1 VRELVQRH
9 YETYGRELAS
19 SEQAH
24 AHTKI
29 LIARLG
35 HLRLGQLGRREQER
49 FVADLRE
56 RSYAS
61 SYISDVLSTLRRA
74 VNLAV
79 EREELAG
86 PVRVV
91 SVKRTR
97 ARVAPVLTVEQLAA
111 LWAAAEGSFHG
122 TMYLVLALGTAA
134 RPAAILD
141 LTRDRV
147 REDLGTV
154 QLLPHGRE
162 QNHKRRPTVPLTEP
176 VRLWA
181 RLVPEGHLV
190 HVGGHPLQR
199 VRSTFAGIRARAGLP
214 AAVSPYSLRRS
225 VATHLK
231 RLGVPVDDIAALL
244 GHSAGNRT
252 TELYAEVGDFLP
264 RVKEG
269 IEELLNE
276 IGRVG
281 ARPILPT
288 VAANPPRQRR
298 CP

>member
-1 VRELVQRH
+1 
-9 YETYGRELAS
+9 
-19 SEQAH
+19 
-24 AHTKI
+24 
-29 LIARLG
+29 
-35 HLRLGQLGRREQER
+35 
-49 FVADLRE
+49 
-56 RSYAS
+56 
-61 SYISDVLSTLRRA
+61 
-74 VNLAV
+74 
-79 EREELAG
+79 
-86 PVRVV
+86 
-91 SVKRTR
+91 
-97 ARVAPVLTVEQLAA
+97 VAPILSIDQLAA

-147 REDLGTV
+147 REDLRTV
-154 QLLPHGRE
+154 QLLPLGRE

-190 HVGGHPLQR
+190 HIGGHPLQR
-199 VRSTFAGIRARAGLP
+199 IRSTFAGIRTRAGL
-214 AAVSPYSLRRS
+214 AGAVSPYSLRRS

-244 GHSAGNRT
+244 GHSTGHPT

-264 RVKEG
+264 QAKEG
-269 IEELLNE
+269 LEKLLNE

-288 VAANPPRQRR
+288 VANPPRQRR
-298 CP
+298 CL